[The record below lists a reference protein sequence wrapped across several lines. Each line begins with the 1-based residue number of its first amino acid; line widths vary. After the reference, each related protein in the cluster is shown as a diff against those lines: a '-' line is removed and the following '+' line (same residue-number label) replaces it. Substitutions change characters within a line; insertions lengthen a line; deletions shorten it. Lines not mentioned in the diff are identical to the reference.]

1 MSSPSPRRIW
11 LWQNIISPHMAS
23 LAVAL
28 ARHGCDV
35 VYVAQQSMSE
45 DRVQQGWSSPSLD
58 GVRLE
63 SMPSAESVR
72 QLVGSAPPESTHI
85 CSGIRSN
92 GLIGLAQKALARRQL
107 QQWIVMETVE
117 NTGWRGVLKRLE
129 YRRLFMLRG
138 RHVRGVLGIGHST
151 PAWIS
156 ARGMPENKVYPFA
169 YFLPNP
175 AVESHEPP
183 RVSDR
188 FRILFAGQFIAR
200 KRLDHLIDALGHMSS
215 LDFELAV
222 IGSGPLENQLR
233 MLSDKVLPGRV
244 DWIGRLPL
252 EAVPVEMARADC
264 LVLPSRHDGW
274 GAVVSEALMVGTP
287 VICSDACGSAEVV
300 RASGYGGVF
309 RSGDR
314 DALMLLLSKVIA
326 KGRLSSAERS
336 SLAGLAEC
344 LGGNAGAAYLM
355 RILDHA
361 DGRAERPLPP
371 WQATVPSPGSGA

>member
-1 MSSPSPRRIW
+1 MSSPPLRRIW

-63 SMPSAESVR
+63 LMPSAESVR
-72 QLVGSAPPESTHI
+72 QLVGSAPPDSIHI

-92 GLIGLAQKALARRQL
+92 GLISLAQRALARRQL
-107 QQWIVMETVE
+107 QQWIVIETVE
-117 NTGWRGVLKRLE
+117 DAGWRGTLKRLE
-129 YRRLFMLRG
+129 YRRLFMLRA
-138 RHVRGVLGIGHST
+138 RQVRGVLGIGHST

-156 ARGMPENKVYPFA
+156 ARGMPENKAYPFA
-169 YFLPNP
+169 YFLPTLP
-175 AVESHEPP
+175 ATGHGPTRMP
-183 RVSDR
+183 GR
-188 FRILFAGQFIAR
+188 FRILFAGQFIER
-200 KRLDHLIDALGHMSS
+200 KRLDHLIDALGHLTS
-215 LDFELAV
+215 LDFELV
-222 IGSGPLENQLR
+222 VVGSGPLEDKLKA
-233 MLSDKVLPGRV
+233 LADKVLPGRV

-287 VICSDACGSAEVV
+287 VICSDACGSAGVV

-314 DALMLLLSKVIA
+314 DALMLLLSKAIA
-326 KGRLSSAERS
+326 KGRLPSAERS
-336 SLAGLAEC
+336 SIAGWAEC

-361 DGRAERPLPP
+361 DGHAERPLPL
-371 WQATVPSPGSGA
+371 WQAIVPSPGSRA